1 MKKNNFVFTVELDL
15 LVGHYCGQSMSL
27 KIMLDDTILE
37 EHIYLPNKQ
46 YKFKFE
52 TRSNQ
57 TLTIMVDGKKINDTK
72 IDENHNILEDKF
84 IKVNQFVINHIPMPR
99 WVLENGFFQFEN
111 FQGQISNSNYFGQN
125 GKTQIC
131 LGDSVLK
138 FFLHVLSK

>member
-1 MKKNNFVFTVELDL
+1 
-15 LVGHYCGQSMSL
+15 
-27 KIMLDDTILE
+27 
-37 EHIYLPNKQ
+37 
-46 YKFKFE
+46 
-52 TRSNQ
+52 
-57 TLTIMVDGKKINDTK
+57 MVDGKKINDTK

-111 FQGQISNSNYFGQN
+111 YQGQISNSNYFGQN

-131 LGDSVLK
+131 FGDSVLK